1 MAGQPPHPDAPKRL
15 HRPRGER
22 EIAGFC
28 GGIAEHFAVDP

>member
-1 MAGQPPHPDAPKRL
+1 MAGQPPHPDAPRRL

-22 EIAGFC
+22 EIPGFC